1 MFEILV
7 TFRDGRR
14 VRYTSAILDLL
25 LDDPQ
30 VYEIIRADT
39 GEVLFYD

>member
-14 VRYTSAILDLL
+14 VRYTSAILSLL
-25 LDDPQ
+25 EADPE